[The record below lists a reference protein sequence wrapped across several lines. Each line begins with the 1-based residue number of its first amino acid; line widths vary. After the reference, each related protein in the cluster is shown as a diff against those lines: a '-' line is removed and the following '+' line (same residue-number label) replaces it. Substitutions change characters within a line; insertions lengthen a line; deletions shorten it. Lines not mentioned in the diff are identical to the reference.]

1 MDEPRGFTYATT
13 GADYTALATQSARSL
28 RAAVPDAR
36 IDLFSDQSDQD
47 LNGPFDQIHTLGD
60 DFLRPK
66 FEALIRSRFERTICL
81 DADTLIVA
89 DPSDAFDVLDRF
101 DLAMAQDPYRNTDH
115 ATATWR
121 EPVPAAF
128 PQFNSGVIASRRSDG
143 TRALWQNVIDAMRAE
158 DLRSDQA
165 VVRTLVYASDLR
177 VATLP
182 PEYNLMGLRALN
194 TMSGFT
200 TAPRILHSPR
210 LHATFKKGKTPV
222 RTPRDL
228 LGAPAAR
235 QLEALIAAD
244 RTLGGTPR
252 KLRPLFE
259 QGLLGFLHARLRLVR
274 GRFHHR

>member
-1 MDEPRGFTYATT
+1 MAEARGFIYATT

-28 RAAVPDAR
+28 RAVVPGAR
-36 IDLFSDQSDQD
+36 IDLFTDQLAPDPG
-47 LNGPFDQIHTLGD
+47 GPFDRAHPLD
-60 DFLRPK
+60 DAFLRPK

-101 DLAMAQDPYRNTDH
+101 DLAMAHDPYRNTDH
-115 ATATWR
+115 ATATWGTAI
-121 EPVPAAF
+121 PAAF
-128 PQFNSGVIASRRSDG
+128 PQFNSGVIASRQGDR
-143 TRALWQNVIDAMRAE
+143 TRALWQGVIDAMRAE

-165 VVRTLVYASDLR
+165 VLRALLYASDLR
-177 VATLP
+177 IATLP
-182 PEYNLMGLRALN
+182 PEYNLMGLRELN
-194 TMSGFT
+194 TMSGHT

-210 LHATFKKGKTPV
+210 LHATFKKGKAPV

-228 LGAPAAR
+228 LGGPAAK

-259 QGLLGFLHARLRLVR
+259 QGVLGFLHARLRLVR